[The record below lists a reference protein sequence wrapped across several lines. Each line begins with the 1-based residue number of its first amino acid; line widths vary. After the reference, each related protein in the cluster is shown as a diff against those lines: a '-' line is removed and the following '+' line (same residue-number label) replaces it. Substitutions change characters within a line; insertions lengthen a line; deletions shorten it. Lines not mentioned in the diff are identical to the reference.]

1 MRERL
6 QKVTQALKERPQLKL
21 VVRGAYDP
29 QRDARA
35 LRDLEVRRA
44 IARALGVKLQP
55 GEDPGPIAYDN
66 PDTQRT
72 LEKLLSARAGS
83 GAVDQFTAEFAKTSG
98 KEVHRVDPLLA
109 VLGRGR
115 GDRVLYEA
123 LFERLVQMEPLPD
136 TVLADLAT
144 QRARAIANFIAQAG
158 MDPAR
163 IAVGKLE
170 LVEDG
175 SKPLAAKLALEP
187 A

>member
-1 MRERL
+1 
-6 QKVTQALKERPQLKL
+6 
-21 VVRGAYDP
+21 
-29 QRDARA
+29 
-35 LRDLEVRRA
+35 
-44 IARALGVKLQP
+44 
-55 GEDPGPIAYDN
+55 
-66 PDTQRT
+66 
-72 LEKLLSARAGS
+72 
-83 GAVDQFTAEFAKTSG
+83 
-98 KEVHRVDPLLA
+98 
-109 VLGRGR
+109 
-115 GDRVLYEA
+115 LYEA